1 MIDHITN
8 WLVAS
13 TPLKNICQLGLL
25 LLFPTYGNIKNVP
38 NHEPAKLFNQHDS
51 HDTGQN
57 LSGVPPST
65 PCWVVRPHL
74 QPSARPGYLLNH
86 LLLAVSFWGVSCK
99 LYLW

>member
-1 MIDHITN
+1 MFQTTN
-8 WLVAS
+8 QQNCLINM
-13 TPLKNICQLGLL
+13 T
-25 LLFPTYGNIKNVP
+25 
-38 NHEPAKLFNQHDS
+38 HDS

-57 LSGVPPST
+57 LSGPNWVDGSLCRNALVLVPPST